1 MSLSLSH
8 ISKSYDSQKVL
19 DGVDLSAKKGEVT
32 ALIGKNGAGKTT
44 TFKIICGLISQGS
57 GELKWDEEVVDVQS
71 MKWKQKIGY
80 LAEHNPLY
88 SNLFVKEFL
97 SFSCDLNQLAASKKR
112 ISETILEVGLEDHQH
127 KQIKNLSKG
136 FKQRVGLAQAII
148 HNPQLLIL
156 DEPTSGLD
164 PSQLIEIRSLINN
177 LSKDRVVILSSHILS
192 EIEQICNKIYI
203 LKEGR
208 TVQYSD
214 ENGHEAMRIIFNR
227 PPEIAWFNSIGRTE
241 IINNNE
247 LSIWL
252 ETKNS
257 KEKIFDAAVAN
268 GIKII
273 EMRMENNLENAF
285 VNYQK

>member
-1 MSLSLSH
+1 M
-8 ISKSYDSQKVL
+8 
-19 DGVDLSAKKGEVT
+19 
-32 ALIGKNGAGKTT
+32 
-44 TFKIICGLISQGS
+44 
-57 GELKWDEEVVDVQS
+57 
-71 MKWKQKIGY
+71 
-80 LAEHNPLY
+80 
-88 SNLFVKEFL
+88 KEFL
-97 SFSCDLNQLAASKKR
+97 SLSCDLNRIPSSNKR
-112 ISETILEVGLEDHQH
+112 ISETIIEVGLENHQR
-127 KQIKNLSKG
+127 KQIKYLSKG
-136 FKQRVGLAQAII
+136 FKQRIGLAQAII

-164 PSQLIEIRSLINN
+164 PSQLIEIRSLIKN

-192 EIEQICNKIYI
+192 EIEQICNNIYI

-208 TVQYSD
+208 TVKYSD

-227 PPEIAWFNSIGRTE
+227 PPKISWFNSIGRTE
-241 IINNNE
+241 IINNHE
-247 LSIWL
+247 LSICL

-285 VNYQK
+285 VNSQE